1 MVLIGDQGRFAVE
14 YELDGN
20 VSDQWMYGK
29 CCYWCGGTRVGD
41 YELGTSLRD
50 VLFQIELMIGK
61 DKRRMSQLFAN
72 KDYDAIF
79 RMIDNSLFGGNQ
91 SISETIVMSEQ
102 WAQYIIYPQVDVF
115 DDWKVF
121 LLEEEGSS
129 FLIYSRSPYIDINMI
144 SLPTGE
150 VENVINEFRTQL
162 LKIYN
167 NLLDRRESGG

>member
-1 MVLIGDQGRFAVE
+1 
-14 YELDGN
+14 
-20 VSDQWMYGK
+20 
-29 CCYWCGGTRVGD
+29 
-41 YELGTSLRD
+41 
-50 VLFQIELMIGK
+50 MIGK